1 MHILTCAC
9 ACHVLEVM
17 ARDRLRKAGRGV
29 VGAARHGPALS
40 PHAPPRA
47 VCPRRRAARS
57 ERRGHRPMRSSS
69 SQAASQRPSPN
80 HPSAWPPASFALACS
95 SPISSGNVTKPETA
109 IVEFSDR
116 TLRISEF
123 SDRTLRT
130 PEINVRRMSAVP
142 LPLAW
147 PMEPST
153 DASEHTPVVAASA
166 VTVCSKEGTRRRL
179 GGAHDS
185 LRKWLDTLREQWPPS
200 FPNTSGGRSR
210 QNSGAGMFGR
220 YARLCPLRRS
230 LPSQRIAPGQTRHT
244 HAECVK
250 STNASQPRRRDR
262 THFAALHTHDLAAES
277 RPHTCRIPAAIRW
290 QHEESRIVNPM
301 IPDLAAA
308 AQRLSAAQRTH
319 LRIARSDRT
328 PSPDHACTARREWP
342 SQFHRNGASLLA
354 TDATNP
360 RAWRRGSTHPDRCMR
375 GQK

>member
-1 MHILTCAC
+1 
-9 ACHVLEVM
+9 
-17 ARDRLRKAGRGV
+17 
-29 VGAARHGPALS
+29 
-40 PHAPPRA
+40 
-47 VCPRRRAARS
+47 
-57 ERRGHRPMRSSS
+57 
-69 SQAASQRPSPN
+69 
-80 HPSAWPPASFALACS
+80 
-95 SPISSGNVTKPETA
+95 
-109 IVEFSDR
+109 
-116 TLRISEF
+116 
-123 SDRTLRT
+123 
-130 PEINVRRMSAVP
+130 MSAVP

-153 DASEHTPVVAASA
+153 DAIEHTPVVAASA

-375 GQK
+375 GRN